1 MKNQEELFKLI
12 RKIDIRPDYSQ
23 RDLADDL
30 GFSLGKLNYLIKLLR
45 EKGLIKIN
53 NFKKKEDKFNY
64 LKKYILTS
72 KGITFRV
79 SLTLSYMKKKMKEY
93 ETLKNEINDLK

>member
-30 GFSLGKLNYLIKLLR
+30 GFSLGKLNYLR
-45 EKGLIKIN
+45 N
-53 NFKKKEDKFNY
+53 H
-64 LKKYILTS
+64 
-72 KGITFRV
+72 
-79 SLTLSYMKKKMKEY
+79 
-93 ETLKNEINDLK
+93 

>member
-30 GFSLGKLNYLIKLLR
+30 GFSLGKLNYLLKSLR
-45 EKGLIKIN
+45 DKGLIKIN
-53 NFKKKEDKFNY
+53 NFKK
-64 LKKYILTS
+64 YILTS
-72 KGITFRV
+72 KGRTFRV

>member
-30 GFSLGKLNYLIKLLR
+30 GFSLGKLNYLLKSLR
-45 EKGLIKIN
+45 DKGLIKIN
-53 NFKKKEDKFNY
+53 NFKKKK
-64 LKKYILTS
+64 
-72 KGITFRV
+72 
-79 SLTLSYMKKKMKEY
+79 
-93 ETLKNEINDLK
+93 INLII

>member
-30 GFSLGKLNYLIKLLR
+30 GFSLGKLNYLLKSLR
-45 EKGLIKIN
+45 DKGLIKIN
-53 NFKKKEDKFNY
+53 NLKKEDKFNY

-72 KGITFRV
+72 KGITF
-79 SLTLSYMKKKMKEY
+79 EFH
-93 ETLKNEINDLK
+93 